1 MFWIAIFVAI
11 VTSVIGDFFVE
22 QGSTEVR
29 SSSGNI
35 VLKIFRRPKTLF
47 GVSLLT
53 IHFAA
58 LSLAF
63 REAPVTMVVPLM
75 AMTYIANTIIARTI
89 LHEEVNQLRWIGV
102 LVVAV
107 GVMIVGIGS

>member
-1 MFWIAIFVAI
+1 
-11 VTSVIGDFFVE
+11 
-22 QGSTEVR
+22 
-29 SSSGNI
+29 
-35 VLKIFRRPKTLF
+35 
-47 GVSLLT
+47 
-53 IHFAA
+53 
-58 LSLAF
+58 
-63 REAPVTMVVPLM
+63 M